1 MIVHPWLWIGFWMCL
16 GGVLSLAV
24 FYALRQQTRFRWRT
38 IDEVGDFMRKPD
50 DGQLAELL
58 RAQEDVPLEDLM
70 RHLFMLRDRRQ
81 RRAQLERLKEQ
92 YQLRHH
98 NSLVNKDWGNTEWYD
113 MLAHADEGYDAS
125 TSAKIQELRE
135 AATECCAVLR
145 LALIVI
151 GFWSLVHF
159 LQLDRLRFLSIPEPA
174 ALRNIRGTNIEA
186 AYQRL
191 KDAIAAMG
199 TIYTEEDCQGILAR
213 M

>member
-1 MIVHPWLWIGFWMCL
+1 MCL
-16 GGVLSLAV
+16 GGVLSIAV
-24 FYALRQQTRFRWRT
+24 FYVLRRQTRFRWRT

-50 DGQLAELL
+50 EGQLAELL
-58 RAQEDVPLEDLM
+58 RAQEDVPLEELM

-92 YQLRHH
+92 YQLRYH
-98 NSLVNKDWGNTEWYD
+98 NSLVNKDWGSTEWYD
-113 MLAHADEGYDAS
+113 MLKHADEGYDDA
-125 TSAKIQELRE
+125 TSGKIQELRE
-135 AATECCAVLR
+135 SATESCAALR

-151 GFWSLVHF
+151 GFWSLLHF

-174 ALRNIRGTNIEA
+174 ALRNIRGRDMEA

-199 TIYTEEDCQGILAR
+199 TIYTDEDCQGILAR

>member
-1 MIVHPWLWIGFWMCL
+1 MCL
-16 GGVLSLAV
+16 GGVLSFAV
-24 FYALRQQTRFRWRT
+24 FYLLRRQTRFRWRT

-92 YQLRHH
+92 YQLRYH
-98 NSLVNKDWGNTEWYD
+98 NSLINKDWGSTEWYD
-113 MLAHADEGYDAS
+113 MLKHADEGYDAS

-135 AATECCAVLR
+135 SATESCAALR

-174 ALRNIRGTNIEA
+174 ALRNIRGRDMEA

-199 TIYTEEDCQGILAR
+199 TIYTDEDCQGILAR

>member
-1 MIVHPWLWIGFWMCL
+1 MIVHPWLWIFFWMCL
-16 GGVLSLAV
+16 GGMLSIAV
-24 FYALRQQTRFRWRT
+24 FYVLRRQTRFRWRT

-58 RAQEDVPLEDLM
+58 RAQEEVPLEELM
-70 RHLFMLRDRRQ
+70 HHLFMLRDRRQ

-92 YQLRHH
+92 YQLRYH

-113 MLAHADEGYDAS
+113 MLEHADEGYDD
-125 TSAKIQELRE
+125 SARANIQELRE
-135 AATECCAVLR
+135 SATESCAVLR

-151 GFWSLVHF
+151 GGWSLIHF
-159 LQLDRLRFLSIPEPA
+159 LQLDRLKILSIPEST
-174 ALRNIRGTNIEA
+174 ALRNIRGINIDA

-191 KDAIAAMG
+191 KDAIAAMA
-199 TIYTEEDCQGILAR
+199 TIYTEEDCQGILAK